1 MLTTMIR
8 RLFQFLVVRA
18 TRSRFAAFGAVLIA
32 MLFARSL
39 MREATHQVR
48 RPSPNGQTEAP
59 ASAREGIVIDG
70 EYRRLD
76 PRR

>member
-18 TRSRFAAFGAVLIA
+18 TRSRFAAFGAVLVA
-32 MLFARSL
+32 MLFTRHL
-39 MREATHQVR
+39 MREATTHAR
-48 RPSPNGQTEAP
+48 RPGPDRQTAERT
-59 ASAREGIVIDG
+59 SARESIVIDG